1 MLDNNICKRTK
12 IISIILLFL
21 YLIYYSLIISWI
33 KFMHSEI
40 NIYSVVGIFVPF
52 ILFLLITYGLFK
64 TSGLISKKYITINL
78 ILIILPVLISFGL
91 VVYNEAESKF
101 NYEKWIGKQ
110 DKRVWMVD
118 DLLEKHKILN
128 MSKDDIIKLLGK
140 PSDTQY
146 FKEVDNIV
154 YYLGAERGLV
164 RIDSEW
170 LVIWFDEKDTAID
183 IKIMRD

>member
-1 MLDNNICKRTK
+1 M
-12 IISIILLFL
+12 
-21 YLIYYSLIISWI
+21 
-33 KFMHSEI
+33 
-40 NIYSVVGIFVPF
+40 
-52 ILFLLITYGLFK
+52 
-64 TSGLISKKYITINL
+64 
-78 ILIILPVLISFGL
+78 LISFGL

>member
-1 MLDNNICKRTK
+1 M
-12 IISIILLFL
+12 
-21 YLIYYSLIISWI
+21 
-33 KFMHSEI
+33 
-40 NIYSVVGIFVPF
+40 
-52 ILFLLITYGLFK
+52 
-64 TSGLISKKYITINL
+64 
-78 ILIILPVLISFGL
+78 

-170 LVIWFDEKDTAID
+170 LVIWFDEKDIAID